1 MSDYTTQDQC
11 EKRRDRFEDELR
23 AYREQTKRDF
33 EGFLSRFEKKVDPL
47 IVTVTEADA
56 RSKSNTHRLNFWA
69 KVVIGAVVAI
79 LLLGLKL
86 IVAAL

>member
-11 EKRRDRFEDELR
+11 ESRRNRLEDSLTSH
-23 AYREQTKRDF
+23 REEIKSDF
-33 EGFLSRFEKKVDPL
+33 EGFLTRLESKVDPL

-56 RSKSNTHRLNFWA
+56 RSKSNTHRLNFWT